1 MLKFSQEQRQ
11 TQDQELKQI
20 QRLELRPEILQ
31 LFRLLQISTLE
42 LWQEISQELQQNPL
56 LELEEG
62 SLEENGILTEEG
74 EKGEEILPVH
84 VVENNLQEDYADFK
98 YEEEKDIDKALS
110 EINWDEVFPDDR
122 FKESSFSQFEEVPEE
137 RNGYLSNLIS
147 PTTETLEANLLRQI
161 SFLDLSDAERKIAE
175 AIIGNINE
183 KGYLMA
189 SIEEISKKIGFPVDK
204 VESVLQIVQTLD
216 PPGVAARNLQERII
230 LELKHKRIQD
240 PLVYIVVKDYFEDL
254 QYHRY
259 RKIAKK
265 LEVPLKRIFEIVK
278 LISSL
283 DPDPVRQFVSETPHY
298 IIPDVVV
305 TKIDGEFIVR
315 LNEELLPQLKISPV
329 YQKMLRNKENLSQ
342 AEKKFLLNKFQAA
355 KSFIRNIETRQE
367 IIIKVAESIVK
378 AQKEF
383 FESGVEYLK
392 PMSLR
397 EVAKTLKVG
406 KQKTGVHESTIARVV
421 SNKYIQTPHG
431 IFPLKF
437 FFSSSISK
445 QSGENVTSRSV
456 KELITDIIRNEDKRK
471 PYSDEKITK
480 LLRERGIIIARRTVS
495 KYREELKIL
504 PAYLRK
510 QF

>member
-11 TQDQELKQI
+11 IHEQELKQV

-31 LFRLLQISTLE
+31 LLRLLQISTLE
-42 LWQEISQELQQNPL
+42 LWQEITQELQENPL

-62 SLEENGILTEEG
+62 SFEENGILTEAE
-74 EKGEEILPVH
+74 EKGEEILPIH
-84 VVENNLQEDYADFK
+84 IVEGNLQEDHVDFK
-98 YEEEKDIDKALS
+98 HEEEKDIDKALS

-122 FKESSFSQFEEVPEE
+122 FKEGYFSQFEEIPEE
-137 RNGYLSNLIS
+137 RGGYLSNISS
-147 PTTETLEANLLRQI
+147 PTIETLQANLLQQI
-161 SFLDLSDAERKIAE
+161 SFLDLSDVERKIAE
-175 AIIGNINE
+175 SIIGNINE
-183 KGYLMA
+183 KGYLIA
-189 SIEEISKKIGFPVDK
+189 SMEEISKESGFPVEK
-204 VESVLQIVQTLD
+204 IESVLQIVQNLD

-240 PLVYIVVKDYFEDL
+240 PLVYTVVKDYFEDL
-254 QYHRY
+254 QFHRY

-265 LEVPLKRIFEIVK
+265 LEVPLKKILEIVK

-283 DPDPVRQFVSETPHY
+283 DPDPVRQFVSEMPHY
-298 IIPDVVV
+298 IIPDLIV
-305 TKIDGEFIVR
+305 TKVDEEFNVR
-315 LNEELLPQLKISPV
+315 LNEEILPQLKISPV
-329 YQKMLRNKENLSQ
+329 YQKMLKDKENLSQ
-342 AEKKFLLNKFQAA
+342 AEKKFLLNKFRAA
-355 KSFIRNIETRQE
+355 KNFIRNIETRQE
-367 IIIKVAESIVK
+367 IIIKVAESIIK

-383 FESGVEYLK
+383 LERGVEYLK

-397 EVAKTLKVG
+397 EVAKTVKVG
-406 KQKTGVHESTIARVV
+406 KQKIGVHESTIARVV

-437 FFSSSISK
+437 FFGSSVSK
-445 QSGENVTSRSV
+445 QSGKNIASRSV

-471 PYSDEKITK
+471 PYSDEKIAK

-510 QF
+510 QL